1 MAAMA
6 SVLHNKTNRGNIVA
20 NFSSTLDASV
30 SSGAAQPHRGA
41 LGIITM
47 LFFMWG
53 LLTSLNDVLIPHL
66 KAVYTLSYVQA
77 MLVQFCFFGA
87 YFLVSLPAGLL
98 IRWIGY
104 QYGVVAG
111 LMLAA
116 AGCALFYPASL
127 GGYGLF
133 LTAFFVLASGITIL
147 QVAANPYV
155 TGLGDAATAS
165 SRLTLTQAFNAL
177 GTTVAPALGGM
188 LILSGTGLPE
198 APGANQKALEAAT
211 VQGPYMV
218 LAVLLLL
225 TAIAFA
231 WVRLPRLAQAGE
243 RVHGAVGLLSQRRLV
258 LGVVAIFLYVG
269 GEVSIGSLLINFMG
283 EPGVAGLDAAA
294 AAPFVSYYW
303 GGAMV
308 GRFIGF
314 AVMRKVSPGKAL
326 GFNAACSV
334 LLILCAVLTQGK
346 LAMWA
351 ILAVGIFNSIMFP
364 TIFSMALHKL
374 GPATGQGSGLLCMA
388 IVGGAI
394 VPFAQG
400 WLADHVGV
408 QHSFVLPVFCYL
420 YVMFFGIRY
429 ANLYADRDTKA

>member
-1 MAAMA
+1 M
-6 SVLHNKTNRGNIVA
+6 A
-20 NFSSTLDASV
+20 NFSPALTGSAT
-30 SSGAAQPHRGA
+30 SGVQPAQRSA
-41 LGIITM
+41 LVIITL

-77 MLVQFCFFGA
+77 MLVQLCFFGA
-87 YFLVSLPAGLL
+87 YLLVSLPAGLL
-98 IRWIGY
+98 IRRIGY
-104 QYGVVAG
+104 QYGVVSG
-111 LMLAA
+111 LLLAA
-116 AGCALFYPASL
+116 LGCALFYPASL
-127 GGYGLF
+127 GTYGMF

-155 TGLGDAATAS
+155 TILGSAATAS

-188 LILSGTGLPE
+188 LILSGASVPVQELAQLP
-198 APGANQKALEAAT
+198 AVQQAQQKALEAAA
-211 VQGPYMV
+211 VQGPYLF
-218 LAVLLLL
+218 LAGLLVL
-225 TAIAFA
+225 TALVFA
-231 WVRLPRLAQAGE
+231 LVRLPRIAPQADAG
-243 RVHGAVGLLSQRRLV
+243 RSGVALWSQPRLM
-258 LGVVAIFLYVG
+258 LGVLAIFLYVG
-269 GEVSIGSLLINFMG
+269 GEVSIGSLLINFIG
-283 EPGVAGLDAAA
+283 EPSVAGLSAAE
-294 AAPFVSYYW
+294 AAPLVSYYW

-326 GFNAACSV
+326 GVNAACSV
-334 LLILCAVLTQGK
+334 LLILCAVFSGGA
-346 LAMWA
+346 LAMWS
-351 ILAVGIFNSIMFP
+351 ILAVGLFNSIMFP

-400 WLADHVGV
+400 WLADLFGV
-408 QHSFVLPVFCYL
+408 QRSFLLPVFCYL
-420 YVMFFGIRY
+420 YVMFFGIKY
-429 ANLYADRDTKA
+429 ASLYTRPEAQA

>member
-198 APGANQKALEAAT
+198 VPGANQKALEAAT

-231 WVRLPRLAQAGE
+231 WVRLPRLAQAAE
-243 RVHGAVGLLSQRRLV
+243 RGHGAAGLLSQRRLV

-334 LLILCAVLTQGK
+334 LLILCAVLSQGK

-351 ILAVGIFNSIMFP
+351 ILAVGMFNSIMFP

-400 WLADHVGV
+400 WLADRVGV